1 MDSPRQKSERTLGIL
16 CILCAAFCFSL
27 MSLFVRLAGNIP
39 TMQKIFFRNLVAAIA
54 AFVILAREGQGF
66 RIHKGCLGGHLTRSI
81 TGMLGMVA
89 NFWAIDHIG
98 MADANMLNKLS
109 PFFAILFSIFIL
121 REYPKKVDILSVL
134 AAFIGAVF
142 VVRPTAGIA
151 SLPSLAGVLGGLGAG
166 AAYTFRPADEPQGRA
181 RAGDRDVFLRV
192 HLRLRHPVLRF
203 QLPADEHEAV
213 DLSAAGRLRR
223 GRRTAFHYRRVP
235 PRPGEG
241 DLRVLDYSQIVYAAL
256 WGFLVFGEI
265 PDGAELCRLC
275 DHHRRGG
282 VPLHFQSARG
292 QKGRRRRGLTF
303 QESVSRGYALLF
315 FGMFLSSFDNFILTF
330 RFLYDILRS
339 WRR

>member
-1 MDSPRQKSERTLGIL
+1 MNSPRQKSERTLGIL

-39 TMQKIFFRNLVAAIA
+39 TMQKIFFRNLVAALA
-54 AFVILAREGQGF
+54 AFVSLAREGQGF
-66 RIHKGCLGGHLTRSI
+66 RIHKGCLGGHLARSI

-166 AAYTFRPADEPQGRA
+166 AAYTFVRQMSRKGERGPEIVMFFSAFTCVCAIPFFAFNFQPMSA
-181 RAGDRDVFLRV
+181 KQWLFLLLAGC
-192 HLRLRHPVLRF
+192 
-203 QLPADEHEAV
+203 A
-213 DLSAAGRLRR
+213 AAGGQLSI
-223 GRRTAFHYRRVP
+223 TAAYRHAPAKEISVF
-235 PRPGEG
+235 
-241 DLRVLDYSQIVYAAL
+241 DYSQIVYAAL

-265 PDGAELCRLC
+265 PDALSFVGYAIIIGAAVFRCIFNLRA
-275 DHHRRGG
+275 DKKA
-282 VPLHFQSARG
+282 VQSAAA
-292 QKGRRRRGLTF
+292 
-303 QESVSRGYALLF
+303 E
-315 FGMFLSSFDNFILTF
+315 
-330 RFLYDILRS
+330 
-339 WRR
+339 

>member
-1 MDSPRQKSERTLGIL
+1 MNSPRQKSERTLGIL

-66 RIHKGCLGGHLTRSI
+66 RIHKGCLGGHLARSI

-166 AAYTFRPADEPQGRA
+166 AAYTFVRQMSRKGERGPEIVMFFSAFTCVCAIPFFAFNFQPMSARSSGSFCCWPAAPRPEDSFP
-181 RAGDRDVFLRV
+181 
-192 HLRLRHPVLRF
+192 
-203 QLPADEHEAV
+203 LPP
-213 DLSAAGRLRR
+213 
-223 GRRTAFHYRRVP
+223 RTATP
-235 PRPGEG
+235 
-241 DLRVLDYSQIVYAAL
+241 
-256 WGFLVFGEI
+256 
-265 PDGAELCRLC
+265 
-275 DHHRRGG
+275 
-282 VPLHFQSARG
+282 
-292 QKGRRRRGLTF
+292 RRRRSPCLTIRRSSMRRSGAF
-303 QESVSRGYALLF
+303 SSSARSR
-315 FGMFLSSFDNFILTF
+315 T
-330 RFLYDILRS
+330 R
-339 WRR
+339 